1 MNATS
6 FQKHQTK
13 PRPKKQGLLIVL
25 SSPSG
30 GGKTTLAHQLLR
42 RDKNIIRSV
51 SCTTRKP
58 RLDEK
63 NGKDYFFVTTSRFQQ
78 MKARKAF
85 LEWAQVHQN
94 FYGTPKPWVLK
105 QIEKGKDVLL
115 VIDVQGGRSIQKL
128 YRKALLIFL
137 MPPSLKVLKERLS
150 RRQSEDDDSMRVRLQ
165 GARKEIRE
173 GRHYAHRVVNDRL
186 PLAVAEVLR
195 IIRFERKKT
204 SKSL

>member
-1 MNATS
+1 
-6 FQKHQTK
+6 
-13 PRPKKQGLLIVL
+13 
-25 SSPSG
+25 
-30 GGKTTLAHQLLR
+30 
-42 RDKNIIRSV
+42 
-51 SCTTRKP
+51 
-58 RLDEK
+58 
-63 NGKDYFFVTTSRFQQ
+63 

-115 VIDVQGGRSIQKL
+115 VIDVQGGRLIQKL
-128 YRKALLIFL
+128 YREALFIFI
-137 MPPSLKVLKERLS
+137 MPPSLKVLRERLA
-150 RRQSEDDDSMRVRLQ
+150 RRLSEDADSMRVRLQ

-186 PLAVAEVLR
+186 PLAVSEVLR
-195 IIRFERKKT
+195 IIRLERKKA

>member
-1 MNATS
+1 VYFVA
-6 FQKHQTK
+6 
-13 PRPKKQGLLIVL
+13 PEGLVVKKGLLIVL

-58 RLDEK
+58 RSGEK
-63 NGKDYFFVTTSRFQQ
+63 NGKDYFFVTVSRFQQ

-85 LEWAQVHQN
+85 LEWARVHQN

-105 QIEKGKDVLL
+105 QMEKGKDVLL
-115 VIDVQGGRSIQKL
+115 VIDVQGGRLIQKL
-128 YRKALLIFL
+128 YREALFIFI
-137 MPPSLKVLKERLS
+137 MPPSLKVLRERLA
-150 RRQSEDDDSMRVRLQ
+150 RRLSEDADSMRVRLQ
-165 GARKEIRE
+165 DARKEIRE

-186 PLAVAEVLR
+186 PLAVSEVLR
-195 IIRFERKKT
+195 IIRSERKKA
-204 SKSL
+204 SK